1 MEQLFSEE
9 AKRMWEKQDKTWASE
24 SEARKKL
31 MEDVLNTLGDQTK
44 AKLKGNL
51 SIHLKDRKRDRC

>member
-9 AKRMWEKQDKTWASE
+9 AKKMWEKQEKIWLAE

-31 MEDVLNTLGDQTK
+31 MDDVLSTLNSQTK
-44 AKLKGNL
+44 AKLKGEL
-51 SIHLKDRKRDRC
+51 MRKGTNP